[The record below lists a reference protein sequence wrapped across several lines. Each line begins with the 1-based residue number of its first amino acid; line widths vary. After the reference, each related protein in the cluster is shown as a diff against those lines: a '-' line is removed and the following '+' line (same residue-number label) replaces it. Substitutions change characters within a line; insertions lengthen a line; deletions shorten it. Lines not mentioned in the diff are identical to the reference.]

1 MTAPRHP
8 EIKFAPREVFEQ
20 LLDWSVIPTFD
31 LVVEL
36 PEADGVVLV
45 RRTIAPYENCW
56 ALPGLRM
63 FKGEGIDDVI
73 ARIAEDE
80 LGVRV
85 DVGSK
90 RFLGQ
95 YVGRFKTE
103 RERQDLSSVRLRGA
117 CFQQR
122 TPDQPGALLRPPH
135 HQEGRRDAG
144 LHRRHVP
151 LLPVTVFRRRLSH
164 VRCSWN
170 GPRLGQ
176 ARASVNVFCA
186 PTLRERS
193 AAERSRLARYRRRTG
208 ADVHRFQNVTDRR
221 ML

>member
-1 MTAPRHP
+1 VTAPRRPGKRP

-20 LLDWSVIPTFD
+20 LLEWSVIPTFD

-36 PEADGVVLV
+36 PEGDGVLLV

-85 DVGSK
+85 DVDSK

-103 RERQDLSSVRLRGA
+103 HERQDLSSGYVVRAFSNELRINPAHFSG
-117 CFQQR
+117 
-122 TPDQPGALLRPPH
+122 
-135 HQEGRRDAG
+135 
-144 LHRRHVP
+144 HRIIKKADEMP
-151 LLPVTVFRRRLSH
+151 
-164 VRCSWN
+164 
-170 GPRLGQ
+170 
-176 ARASVNVFCA
+176 AS
-186 PTLRERS
+186 
-193 AAERSRLARYRRRTG
+193 TG
-208 ADVHRFQNVTDRR
+208 AMYRFYLSRYFGAD
-221 ML
+221 